1 MESIKDDELISVLQQ
16 NICVCVWRVNEARNK
31 ISSMYWEPHLST
43 PIYNALQCTTVQ
55 CVHLT
60 FVQCSWSPAHCAVEL
75 IPAEAE
81 PPTHQPPMDPHTA
94 GRRWK
99 WRGDAKSLLFEDKHI
114 VQQDKSWIWQT
125 LQVKWLIISGW
136 NWKTGSSCLVPPSCG
151 TYHSN
156 TV

>member
-1 MESIKDDELISVLQQ
+1 MNSYQYCDKTL
-16 NICVCVWRVNEARNK
+16 CVWRVNEARNK

-43 PIYNALQCTTVQ
+43 PVYNALHYNAGQCTTVQ

-99 WRGDAKSLLFEDKHI
+99 WREDAKSLLFEDKHI
-114 VQQDKSWIWQT
+114 VQQDKSWIWQI

-136 NWKTGSSCLVPPSCG
+136 NWKTRSSCLVPPSCG

>member
-1 MESIKDDELISVLQQ
+1 MNSYQYCDKTL
-16 NICVCVWRVNEARNK
+16 CVWRVNEARNK

-60 FVQCSWSPAHCAVEL
+60 FVQCSWSPGQCAHCAVESMPSWGRASHP
-75 IPAEAE
+75 PAS
-81 PPTHQPPMDPHTA
+81 DGSPHCWLQ

-114 VQQDKSWIWQT
+114 VQQDKSWIWQI

-136 NWKTGSSCLVPPSCG
+136 NWKTRSSCLVPPSCG
-151 TYHSN
+151 THHSN

>member
-1 MESIKDDELISVLQQ
+1 MNSYQYCDKTL
-16 NICVCVWRVNEARNK
+16 CVWRVNEARNK

-60 FVQCSWSPAHCAVEL
+60 FVQCSWSPAHCAHCAVEL

-114 VQQDKSWIWQT
+114 VQQDKSWIWQI

-136 NWKTGSSCLVPPSCG
+136 NWKTRSSCLVPPSCG